1 MKGYLFV
8 LLAGLLLVG
17 CTRET
22 RPLRLAPIFSDHA
35 VLQRQQPIRI
45 WGWGTPGATVTVRL
59 DTVTA
64 QTEVDAEGRWQAEL
78 PPQEAGGP
86 YTLTVE
92 SNGERRVV
100 EDVLIGEVWVASGQS
115 NMEMPL
121 MPRLAGWSPGDSI
134 YGAAEAVRTADY
146 PQMRL
151 LTVERAVALTPQDTF
166 AGTWQVA
173 SPQTVATFSA
183 VAYFFGRRLHEALGV
198 PVGIIHSSWGG
209 TPAEAWTGRDHLR
222 ELEDFREIVARLE
235 ATEPVLHELE
245 AWRSRL
251 QQIAVPAGNDTTFWA
266 TLDLNDGRYAENP
279 LPDTLTMSLPTRW
292 EDTEMGAFDG
302 VVWFQR
308 RVQVPEAWLGRD
320 LVLELGPID
329 DMDRTY
335 FNGQPVGGYERLGY
349 WNTPRRYRVP
359 AALVRREN
367 LIAVRVIDTQGGGG
381 LWGQPEQLRL
391 YPENEP
397 DAALSLAG
405 TWHYWPVAELVG
417 RRLYVFGEGPLSY
430 TGRPKLPV
438 SLGPNTPTTLFNGM
452 IHPLIPYSIRGAIW
466 YQGESNVGRAS
477 QYERLFP
484 TLIRCWRTHWALGDF
499 PFYFVQIAPYDYGP
513 NARSQRLREAQLRT
527 MLRVP
532 HTGMVVTTDVGDDHN
547 IHPAR
552 KREVGERLALW
563 ALANDYGFRDLVY
576 SGPIYERMEREGT
589 RLRLYFRYADGGL
602 VLRPADDGG
611 EFVIAGPDRVFHPAR
626 VRVEGETL
634 VVWSPR
640 VSDPQAVRYGWSNT
654 PHATLFNRAG
664 LPASPFRTDD
674 WPEGD

>member
-1 MKGYLFV
+1 MKHVLFL
-8 LLAGLLLVG
+8 LLAGVLAAG
-17 CTRET
+17 CMRARE
-22 RPLRLAPIFSDHA
+22 PFRLAPIFSDHA

-45 WGWGTPGATVTVRL
+45 WGWGAPGATVRVRL
-59 DTVTA
+59 DTLTA
-64 QTEVDAEGRWQAEL
+64 QARVDVDGRWLVEL

-86 YTLTVE
+86 YTLVAE
-92 SNGERRVV
+92 SNGMRHVV

-121 MPRLAGWSPGDSI
+121 MPRLAGWSSSDSVV
-134 YGAAEAVRTADY
+134 GATEAVRTADD
-146 PQMRL
+146 PQLRL
-151 LTVERAVALTPQDTF
+151 LTVERAVALTPLDTF
-166 AGTWQVA
+166 GGTWQVA
-173 SPQTVATFSA
+173 SSQTVATFSA
-183 VAYFFGRRLHEALGV
+183 VAYFFGRRLREALGV
-198 PVGIIHSSWGG
+198 PVGLIHSSWGG

-222 ELEDFREIVARLE
+222 ELEDFQEILARLE
-235 ATEPVLHELE
+235 AAEPLLHELE
-245 AWRSRL
+245 AWRSQL
-251 QQIAVPAGNDTTFWA
+251 HQMMVPSGQDTTFWA
-266 TLDLNDGRYAENP
+266 TLDLNDASYAENP
-279 LPDTLTMSLPTRW
+279 APDSLVMGIPARW
-292 EDTEMGAFDG
+292 EDANLGAFDG
-302 VVWFQR
+302 VVWFWR
-308 RVQVPEAWLGRD
+308 RVQVPASWLGRT

-335 FNGQPVGGYERLGY
+335 FNGQQIGGYEQPGY
-349 WNTPRRYRVP
+349 WNMPRRYRVP

-484 TLIRCWRTHWALGDF
+484 TLIRCWRTHWALGEF

-576 SGPIYERMEREGT
+576 SGPIYERMEREDG
-589 RLRLYFRYADGGL
+589 RLRLYFRYAEGGL
-602 VLRPADDGG
+602 VLRPADGGG

>member
-1 MKGYLFV
+1 MKSYLLV
-8 LLAGLLLVG
+8 LLVGLLLVG
-17 CTRET
+17 CARET

-45 WGWGTPGATVTVRL
+45 WGWGAPGATVTVRL

-64 QTEVDAEGRWQAEL
+64 QTEVDTEGRWLVEL

-86 YTLTVE
+86 YTLAVE

-121 MPRLAGWSPGDSI
+121 MPRLAGWSPGDSV
-134 YGAAEAVRTADY
+134 YGAAEAVRTANY

-183 VAYFFGRRLHEALGV
+183 VAYFFGRRLHETLGV
-198 PVGIIHSSWGG
+198 PVGVIHSSWGG

-222 ELEDFREIVARLE
+222 ELEDFWEIVARLE

-266 TLDLNDGRYAENP
+266 MLDLNDGRYAENP
-279 LPDTLTMSLPTRW
+279 LPDTLSMLLPARW
-292 EDTEMGAFDG
+292 EDTAMGAFDG

-308 RVQVPEAWLGRD
+308 RVQVPEAWLGRT

-335 FNGQPVGGYERLGY
+335 FNGQQIGGYEQPGY
-349 WNTPRRYRVP
+349 WNMPRRYRVP
-359 AALVRREN
+359 AALVQQDN
-367 LIAVRVIDTQGGGG
+367 LVAVRVIDTQGGGG
-381 LWGQPEQLRL
+381 LWGEPAQLRL
-391 YPENEP
+391 YPEGEP
-397 DAALSLAG
+397 EAAQSLAG
-405 TWHYWPVAELVG
+405 SWHYWPVAELVG
-417 RRLYVFGEGPLSY
+417 RRLYVFGEGALSY
-430 TGRPKLPV
+430 AGRPKLPV
-438 SLGPNTPTTLFNGM
+438 ALGPNTPTTLFNGM
-452 IHPLIPYSIRGAIW
+452 IHPLLPYSIRGVIW
-466 YQGESNVGRAS
+466 YQGESNVGRAT
-477 QYERLFP
+477 QYEQLFP
-484 TLIRCWRTHWALGDF
+484 TLIRCWRAHWQLGDF

-513 NARSQRLREAQLRT
+513 NAHAERLREAQLRT
-527 MLRVP
+527 MLTVP
-532 HTGMVVTTDVGDDHN
+532 RTGMVVTTDVGDDHN

-552 KREVGERLALW
+552 KREVGERLARW

-576 SGPIYERMEREGT
+576 SGPIYERMEREDG
-589 RLRLYFRYADGGL
+589 RLRLYFRYAEGGL
-602 VLRPADDGG
+602 VLRPADGGG